1 MYVIKIGDMWLKQLP
16 DQVTGEAIVSPDWT
30 QARSFDAWTI
40 ATGFATAV
48 GGRVMSVDRPSREV
62 ASSVKFANGHQ

>member
-1 MYVIKIGDMWLKQLP
+1 MVETIRIDP
-16 DQVTGEAIVSPDWT
+16 VSEEWFAT
-30 QARSFDAWTI
+30 KARSFDAWTI